1 MTSEEMHETAA
12 FRAAALKMAA
22 KCQEAADEYN
32 QRLAKDPDSPN
43 ARFSQMNAT
52 FAQNVADECRKRA
65 EELEG

>member
-1 MTSEEMHETAA
+1 MMSEEMREAA

-52 FAQNVADECRKRA
+52 FAQNVADECRKRSG
-65 EELEG
+65 ELEER